1 MSQFTDLT
9 PNELAALNFILQQQ
23 QKFNYQLQPNKV
35 FSCEAGLER
44 LYYHTATTLPIHAN
58 EIDVDSDEELD
69 PDWLKEQTTLLINE
83 FADVNEGEKG
93 LMRLWNLHC
102 LKNNFI
108 ADFQVYEACE
118 TFIAENKKA
127 LFGLGLLN
135 NFSLHLA
142 NLFDYGLLKLNEI
155 LKLTDVL
162 YANQVKN
169 GKANDGKSLNQSSS
183 KKKAANG
190 CHSNNDVLFVDEKSK
205 ASVLAAAAAKNN
217 TNGSFKS
224 K

>member
-35 FSCEAGLER
+35 FNCEAGLER

-118 TFIAENKKA
+118 TFIAENKEA
-127 LFGLGLLN
+127 LFSLSLLN

-155 LKLTDVL
+155 IKLTDVL
-162 YANQVKN
+162 YADQVKN
-169 GKANDGKSLNQSSS
+169 SNGNDVKSPNQSSS
-183 KKKAANG
+183 KKKSANG
-190 CHSNNDVLFVDEKSK
+190 CHRNNDSIIFVDEKSK
-205 ASVLAAAAAKNN
+205 GSVLAAAKNN
-217 TNGSFKS
+217 GTNGSIKS